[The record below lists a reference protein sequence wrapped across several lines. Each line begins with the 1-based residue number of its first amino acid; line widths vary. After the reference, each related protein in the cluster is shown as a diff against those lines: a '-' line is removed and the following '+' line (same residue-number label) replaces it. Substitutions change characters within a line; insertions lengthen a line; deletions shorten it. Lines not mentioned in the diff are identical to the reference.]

1 MSWGFYMQ
9 TIGSRVKALR
19 VSKRLNQQQL
29 AKLVGVSQPA
39 IAKIEIGA
47 TKNIKGYVLEA
58 LARSLS
64 TTTTYILKG
73 AESGDDHESEMI
85 IGEMAAIFKGLNMED
100 KEILVRIARN
110 MAGEK
115 PPVSNKKE
123 SQA

>member
-85 IGEMAAIFKGLNMED
+85 IGEMTAIFKGLKMED

>member
-85 IGEMAAIFKGLNMED
+85 IGEMAAIFKGLKMED

>member
-85 IGEMAAIFKGLNMED
+85 IGEMAAIFKGLKMED

-110 MAGEK
+110 MAGEN